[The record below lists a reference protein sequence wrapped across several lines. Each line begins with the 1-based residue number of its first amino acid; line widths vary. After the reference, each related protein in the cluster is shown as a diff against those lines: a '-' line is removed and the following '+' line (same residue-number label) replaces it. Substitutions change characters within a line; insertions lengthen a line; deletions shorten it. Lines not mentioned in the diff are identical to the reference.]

1 MSRGSGVRITA
12 QVLLVEANVNVKIAK
27 KKKNTKP

>member
-27 KKKNTKP
+27 KIY

>member
-27 KKKNTKP
+27 QILKP